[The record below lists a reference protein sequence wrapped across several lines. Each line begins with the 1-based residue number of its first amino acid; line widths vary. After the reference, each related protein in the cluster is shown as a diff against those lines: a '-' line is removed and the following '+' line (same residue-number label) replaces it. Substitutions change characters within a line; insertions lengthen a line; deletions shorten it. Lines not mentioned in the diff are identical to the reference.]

1 MFSLHGP
8 KKALTDPGFMLAF
21 HKHIFVLTN
30 LNRRFCAKKNGQTH
44 KHTHKQTDK
53 HTHKRTYKLSFFA
66 FFRHQIFFFFRKYL
80 SIPKSKYI
88 FGRARPGA
96 INPAFQKKK
105 WTKIRRVFGAKI
117 FKKKKNTTMP
127 PFISLE
133 FSLRSYNLWKSQVD
147 QSTD

>member
-1 MFSLHGP
+1 VFSLHGP

-30 LNRRFCAKKNGQTH
+30 LNRLFCAKKNGQTH
-44 KHTHKQTDK
+44 KHTNRQTHTQTDIQ
-53 HTHKRTYKLSFFA
+53 TLV
-66 FFRHQIFFFFRKYL
+66 FRVFSAPDFFFFGKYL

-88 FGRARPGA
+88 FGKARPGA

-117 FKKKKNTTMP
+117 LKKKKNTTMP